1 MLSLSAR
8 VTRGPSKGRPLVLA
22 RNRRGKIVTALDKNG
37 AGRIEHD
44 NEEAAVRFVFSERHG
59 AYFSAD
65 GRGGHAA
72 FHKPRAAR
80 TRARLQGAQGTFPL

>member
-8 VTRGPSKGRPLVLA
+8 VTRGPNKGRPLVLA
-22 RNRRGKIVTALDKNG
+22 RNRRGKIVTALSKDG
-37 AGRIEHD
+37 VGRLEHD
-44 NEEAAVRFVFSERHG
+44 REEEAARLVFEGGHG

-72 FHKPRAAR
+72 FHKPRRGRR
-80 TRARLQGAQGTFPL
+80 TRR

>member
-8 VTRGPSKGRPLVLA
+8 VTRGPRRGQPLVLA
-22 RNRRGKIVTALDKNG
+22 RNRHGKIVTALDG
-37 AGRIEHD
+37 DGTGRVEHD
-44 NEEAAVRFVFSERHG
+44 SEEAAVRFVFGERHG

-72 FHKPRAAR
+72 FHKPRR
-80 TRARLQGAQGTFPL
+80 RRSRQGSFAF